1 MAAADTPREPTDTPP
16 GEQAPLADRLRVDVD
31 PPRHWDRRK
40 RDLGNMVWIS
50 FLMAAVATMVF
61 FAMVDPLV
69 LSGMTSPGWEISR
82 QTGYAIGFFMFWL
95 LTGATCVLSFFM
107 ARTDHR
113 ARDVP
118 GLEHRLRKDGSPG
131 DSSR

>member
-1 MAAADTPREPTDTPP
+1 MAGAENGDS
-16 GEQAPLADRLRVDVD
+16 GEALRVEVD

-40 RDLGNMVWIS
+40 RDIGNMIWIS
-50 FLMAAVATMVF
+50 FLMAAAATMVF

-95 LTGATCVLSFFM
+95 LTASTCFLSFFM

-113 ARDVP
+113 ARDIP
-118 GLEHRLRKDGSPG
+118 GLEQRLHQGEKPG
-131 DSSR
+131 ESSR

>member
-1 MAAADTPREPTDTPP
+1 MAAAEHRGETDTPRVE
-16 GEQAPLADRLRVDVD
+16 VD

-50 FLMAAVATMVF
+50 FLMAAAATMVF

-69 LSGMTSPGWEISR
+69 LSGVTTPGWEISR

-95 LTGATCVLSFFM
+95 LTAATCALSFFM

-118 GLEHRLRKDGSPG
+118 GLERRLRGPREPG

>member
-1 MAAADTPREPTDTPP
+1 MPATDESGSAETPRVE
-16 GEQAPLADRLRVDVD
+16 VD
-31 PPRHWDRRK
+31 PPRHWDRRR

-69 LSGMTSPGWEISR
+69 LSGMTTPGWEISR

-95 LTGATCVLSFFM
+95 LTAATCALSFFM

-118 GLEHRLRKDGSPG
+118 GLERRLRRERGTG
-131 DSSR
+131 DPSR

>member
-1 MAAADTPREPTDTPP
+1 MAVADEHRGADTPRVE
-16 GEQAPLADRLRVDVD
+16 VD
-31 PPRHWDRRK
+31 PPRHWSRRA

-50 FLMAAVATMVF
+50 FLMAAAATMVF

-69 LSGMTSPGWEISR
+69 LSGMTTPGWEISR

-95 LTGATCVLSFFM
+95 LTAATCALSFFM

-118 GLEHRLRKDGSPG
+118 GLERRLRGRDEPG
-131 DSSR
+131 ETTR

>member
-1 MAAADTPREPTDTPP
+1 MAAAEDRRTTDS
-16 GEQAPLADRLRVDVD
+16 LRVEVD

-40 RDLGNMVWIS
+40 RDLGNMIWIS

-82 QTGYAIGFFMFWL
+82 ETGYAIGFFMFWL
-95 LTGATCVLSFFM
+95 LTAATCFLSFFM

-118 GLEHRLRKDGSPG
+118 GLERRLRKNGEPG
-131 DSSR
+131 DTSR

>member
-1 MAAADTPREPTDTPP
+1 
-16 GEQAPLADRLRVDVD
+16 
-31 PPRHWDRRK
+31 
-40 RDLGNMVWIS
+40 
-50 FLMAAVATMVF
+50 MAAVATMVF

-82 QTGYAIGFFMFWL
+82 PTGYAIGFFMFWL
-95 LTGATCVLSFFM
+95 LTSATCIVSFFM

-118 GLEHRLRKDGSPG
+118 GLQKRLDQEPG
-131 DSSR
+131 DPPR

>member
-1 MAAADTPREPTDTPP
+1 MAAAEDRQEGDSPRVE
-16 GEQAPLADRLRVDVD
+16 VD
-31 PPRHWDRRK
+31 PPRHWHRRK
-40 RDLGNMVWIS
+40 RDFGNMVWIS
-50 FLMAAVATMVF
+50 FLMAAAATMVF

-69 LSGMTSPGWEISR
+69 LSGVTTPGWEISR

-95 LTGATCVLSFFM
+95 LTAATCVLSFFM

-118 GLEHRLRKDGSPG
+118 GLERRLRRPG
-131 DSSR
+131 EPGES